1 MKYINERTY
10 IVYCMALLAV
20 LFLSSAVPA
29 ATVEAPNG
37 AVSCAD
43 NSRCADNNP
52 FSGASSFVV
61 ELDKEFPT
69 VAQPPVEYT
78 DFDISVYLS
87 GWYTMYVYQLKL
99 EEILDDEEFRLEA
112 QKRAKAY
119 KEAWSGWD
127 FLIGVLVF
135 WVLVNALV
143 AYLMHRKGKRV

>member
-10 IVYCMALLAV
+10 IVYCMVLLAV

-29 ATVEAPNG
+29 AIVEAQND

-43 NSRCADNNP
+43 SSRCADNNP

-78 DFDISVYLS
+78 DFDISVYLN

-99 EEILDDEEFRLEA
+99 EEILDDEERKHEER
-112 QKRAKAY
+112 QAKALS
-119 KEAWSGWD
+119 EAWSGWD